1 MSSGFTLKTKNSS
14 YVDEIVD
21 QVEEIIFGEFPS
33 FEVDVPTY
41 LGSTEEFIIPV
52 IFKDP
57 DAKNKNEIENNLIS
71 LLKKSNLFDEVES
84 SGLVSDPV
92 SLIEK

>member
-14 YVDEIVD
+14 YVDDIVD

-41 LGSTEEFIIPV
+41 QGSTEEFLIPV
-52 IFKDP
+52 VFKNP
-57 DAKNKNEIENNLIS
+57 NANNKNQIEENLIS
-71 LLKKSNLFDEVES
+71 LLKRSNLFDEVES
-84 SGLVSDPV
+84 SGLIGDPV
-92 SLIEK
+92 SMINK